1 MSKGLNADSS
11 DWACLPGFSWPA
23 GQDQKNKEVDLAR
36 FTGQV
41 FSKCKCKLW
50 ERRNARSACIHTP
63 EKNIPKDVGDTRS
76 GVQSERCRGDV

>member
-1 MSKGLNADSS
+1 MLVSEFKPFDHPFAD
-11 DWACLPGFSWPA
+11 GFSWPA

-63 EKNIPKDVGDTRS
+63 EKTFQRMLVIRGVASNQKDVEGN
-76 GVQSERCRGDV
+76 V